1 MEIVCSL
8 LKYDCVV
15 DFVIGSIVWCDVEAS
30 IKTNKEEVV
39 RLEVALTIAKREKD
53 AKRKKKAWD

>member
-1 MEIVCSL
+1 MKALETRVL
-8 LKYDCVV
+8 
-15 DFVIGSIVWCDVEAS
+15 DVEAS